1 MYIYH
6 SVTFAFAEERRQSV
20 DHTEPLVGYAHR
32 KSITEELLEV
42 ASAAIHR
49 LRKFTDD
56 VLEDTRE
63 ISKAEDCLLGIE
75 LQNTH
80 YPTPRTSVSG
90 DASSGNTEANDSET
104 D

>member
-1 MYIYH
+1 M
-6 SVTFAFAEERRQSV
+6 SVEQ
-20 DHTEPLVGYAHR
+20 TEPLEGYVHR
-32 KSITEELLEV
+32 MSITEELLEV
-42 ASAAIHR
+42 ASTAMHR

-56 VLEDTRE
+56 VLEDTRG

-80 YPTPRTSVSG
+80 YLTPRTSISG
-90 DASSGNTEANDSET
+90 DAPSGNTEANDSEM